1 MMKNILYSLSNP
13 SLSAQKV
20 FLLYFLFACIFFLQL
35 PLHSSLPGNWDSWL
49 YLYLFNY
56 YPEYIRNCLSG
67 AGTYQ
72 AFFPETLPPFI
83 FGEPSFFNALLYLPI
98 QWVVRSPIWSFY
110 LFISL
115 VMSLNA
121 LGIFLIIKKL
131 KNNSFIA
138 FVSGLL
144 LMFSNYM
151 MSSLDQSNV
160 LSIYPSLFTIYY
172 LLLFHQNQAK
182 KFLYIACLC
191 AAIQIYCSG
200 YHFLFLGVTIALLLL
215 LNART
220 YLLNKQ
226 RFIQLVTA
234 SVFLLILISPFLFLY
249 IFSYSA
255 ETTVNSVNDEVLKSI
270 SLHFKDFLQSHPYN
284 LIYGDGQD
292 KTILYYL
299 HSALPGVSVVILTFL
314 GFLKSENRWIYII
327 LLIPFLLIAL
337 GPDLYFVKN
346 PVYILMHYFS
356 LDQFM
361 RTPVRA
367 YIVILLIL
375 ILLSV
380 EILPSLLKKSPYLF
394 LLLLGLYLVENVP
407 YRLQYFE
414 SSRYTQAPE
423 KLMTFTNSLKDDE
436 VLWIQPSKLYDIKEP
451 VGAGLGQVNREY
463 IYMYWQTK
471 FKKNMVNGM
480 NGYVPRVNAD
490 LRIKNKDIDSIVQNG
505 QSFKVKRIYLE
516 EMEY

>member
-1 MMKNILYSLSNP
+1 MIKDILYSLSDS
-13 SLSAQKV
+13 SLSTKKV
-20 FLLYFLFACIFFLQL
+20 FLLYFLIACIFFLQL

-56 YPEYIRNCLSG
+56 YPDYIQNCLSG
-67 AGTYQ
+67 VGTYQ
-72 AFFPETLPPFI
+72 AFFPESLPPFI
-83 FGEPSFFNALLYLPI
+83 FGEPSFFNALLCLPI
-98 QWVVRSPIWSFY
+98 QWVVRSPIWAFY

-115 VMSLNA
+115 IMSLNA
-121 LGIFLIIKKL
+121 LGVFLIVRKL
-131 KNNSFIA
+131 KRRDFYAFIA
-138 FVSGLL
+138 GLL

-151 MSSLDQSNV
+151 ISSIDQSNV

-172 LLLFHQNQAK
+172 LLLFHQNQAR
-182 KFLYIACLC
+182 KFLYIACLY

-200 YHFLFLGVTIALLLL
+200 YHFFFLGVTIALLLL
-215 LNART
+215 LNARA
-220 YLLNKQ
+220 YLLNMQ
-226 RFIQLVTA
+226 RFIQLVIA
-234 SVFLLILISPFLFLY
+234 FGFLLILISPFLFLY

-255 ETTVNSVNDEVLKSI
+255 ETIVNSVNDEIIKSI
-270 SLHFKDFLQSHPYN
+270 SLHLKDFLQSHPYN

-299 HSALPGVSVVILTFL
+299 HSILPGVSILILAFL
-314 GFLKSENRWIYII
+314 GFLKSESRWVYII
-327 LLIPFLLIAL
+327 LFIAFLLIAL
-337 GPDLYFVKN
+337 GPDLYFIKN

-367 YIVILLIL
+367 YMVILLIL

-380 EILPSLLKKSPYLF
+380 EILPSLLKRLPYLF
-394 LLLLGLYLVENVP
+394 LLFLGLYLVENVP
-407 YRLQYFE
+407 YKLQYFE
-414 SSRYTQAPE
+414 SSKYIQAPE
-423 KLMTFTNSLKDDE
+423 KLMTFANSLKDDE

-451 VGAGLGQVNREY
+451 VGVGLGQVNREY
-463 IYMYWQTK
+463 IYMYWQVK
-471 FKKNMVNGM
+471 FKKNMINGM
-480 NGYVPRVNAD
+480 NGYVPRANAD
-490 LRIKNKDIDSIVQNG
+490 LRMKNKDAESIVQNG